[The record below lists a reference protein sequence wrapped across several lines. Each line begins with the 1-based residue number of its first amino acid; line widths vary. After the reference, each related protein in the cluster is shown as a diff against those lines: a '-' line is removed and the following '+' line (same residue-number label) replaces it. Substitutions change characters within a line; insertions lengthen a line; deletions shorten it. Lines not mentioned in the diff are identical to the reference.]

1 MDSFCHYHPLQPS
14 LWYCA
19 NCQKT
24 YCGDCV
30 ATKSQG
36 YSAQCPNCQQSLR
49 PSGSANHV
57 TPFWQC
63 LSDFFAYPVAKD
75 PIVLVALCTLVP
87 AFLSQGLIT
96 LIVMVVLLCAQTKYM
111 YQVIENTSRGE
122 LKPPALSQA
131 FSGGGMVLILQQTLI
146 FIIIGGLLYAVN
158 LWLGPFFYTLVLL
171 FVILA
176 LPASIML
183 LATEHE
189 ISGAIDPSRLLGVMF
204 AIGWPYFVMCGYLVL
219 LILGF
224 GAVREFVET
233 QLNPSL
239 ASTLTGFTSSYFLM
253 VIFYMMGYV
262 LYQYQPR
269 LGGALHII
277 ETAPATE
284 QISRNDKQ
292 TQIEIDIALKDGKY
306 DLAIES
312 LLGLFSKKPHDKVTL
327 DRLFRLLMLT
337 ERWDLLDKKSLP
349 VLKLLI
355 ETGRIREIRQMLRG
369 LYGKRPTFEVR
380 DPDAAYHVA
389 QSLYHANDYRLLLRV
404 LQKYGERFKD
414 APHQAEVLLLSARAL
429 ANGLHN
435 GPKAKQ
441 YLLFLAKKFSADPI
455 AESVPEYLM
464 HLEKTGR
471 LPDPKVKFG

>member
-1 MDSFCHYHPLQPS
+1 MDSYCHYHPLQPS
-14 LWYCA
+14 LWYCS
-19 NCQKT
+19 NCQKPL
-24 YCGDCV
+24 CGDCV
-30 ATKSQG
+30 AAKPQSFN
-36 YSAQCPNCQQSLR
+36 AQCPVCQHSLR
-49 PSGSANHV
+49 HSGSANHV

-63 LSDFFAYPVAKD
+63 LSDFFAYPIAKD
-75 PIVLVALCTLVP
+75 PIVLVAICTLLP
-87 AFLSQGLIT
+87 AFLNQGIIA
-96 LIVMVVLLCAQTKYM
+96 LIVGIVLLCAQTKYM
-111 YQVIENTSRGE
+111 YQVIENTSHGE
-122 LKPPALSQA
+122 LKPPALSKA
-131 FSGGGMVLILQQTLI
+131 FSGGGMVLIFQQTLI
-146 FIIIGGLLYAVN
+146 FIILGGLLYAAN
-158 LWLGPFFYTLVLL
+158 IWLGTILYTIVLL
-171 FVILA
+171 FIIIA
-176 LPASIML
+176 LPASVML

-189 ISGAIDPSRLLGVMF
+189 ISQAIDPGRLMGVML
-204 AIGWPYFVMCGYLVL
+204 AIGWPYLVMCGYLVL
-219 LILGF
+219 LMLGF
-224 GAVREFVET
+224 GAVKDFVDVH
-233 QLNPSL
+233 LNPSL

-269 LGGALHII
+269 LGGAIQVN
-277 ETAPATE
+277 EQMPSTE
-284 QISRNDKQ
+284 QLSRNDKQ

-312 LLGLFSKKPHDKVTL
+312 LLGLFSRKPHDKVTL
-327 DRLFRLLMLT
+327 DRLFRLLLLT

-369 LYGKRPTFEVR
+369 LYGKRKTFEVR

-435 GPKAKQ
+435 GDKAKQ
-441 YLLFLAKKFSADPI
+441 YLLFLAKNFSADPI
-455 AESVPEYLM
+455 AAQVPEYLE
-464 HLEKTGR
+464 HLGKTGR